1 MIPAHALTTNQARP
15 AHPSEPDLDSDA
27 KMCYGFTHLVDGNKH
42 FVSWDDRIRRQSPFI
57 VQHAQVAVADSAIL
71 DLDVDFI
78 GHEFAGVILK
88 ILQF

>member
-42 FVSWDDRIRRQSPFI
+42 FVSWDDRIRRQPHSLSNMLRSLWPI
-57 VQHAQVAVADSAIL
+57 PQYWTLMLISSGMSL
-71 DLDVDFI
+71 P
-78 GHEFAGVILK
+78 GSY
-88 ILQF
+88 